1 MLLLSLLFLQL
12 LNMHILQKPV
22 FSLIFYCST
31 AMLSHT
37 DSTILTVQLCQT
49 FLAMFLIW
57 GVWISLAC
65 LIQIRGWGKD
75 WCFLKIFLSFL
86 IDYTCFHARLSHHFI
101 TYIKGDLILVVFTF
115 PSLSGLDRLFP
126 CHYVFFIFFFSNR
139 KKKPYSPTHIFL
151 ALANSFFFQGCIYR
165 KILLYSFSNCLQFHV
180 YALLKTA
187 PELQ

>member
-139 KKKPYSPTHIFL
+139 KKTLFPNPHFSCTSQFL
-151 ALANSFFFQGCIYR
+151 FLPR
-165 KILLYSFSNCLQFHV
+165 V
-180 YALLKTA
+180 YL
-187 PELQ
+187 

>member
-22 FSLIFYCST
+22 FSFIIYCST

-57 GVWISLAC
+57 GVQISLAC
-65 LIQIRGWGKD
+65 LIQIWWWGKD

-101 TYIKGDLILVVFTF
+101 TYIKGDLILVLFTF

-126 CHYVFFIFFFSNR
+126 CQYVFFIFFFSNR
-139 KKKPYSPTHIFL
+139 KKALFPNPHFSCTSQLLFL
-151 ALANSFFFQGCIYR
+151 PRVYLQKDPIIFFQQLSTVSCVCSSQNCI
-165 KILLYSFSNCLQFHV
+165 
-180 YALLKTA
+180 
-187 PELQ
+187 